1 MWVGILPNIYIYM
14 ETTILLFGEDFP
26 IFTYRYESGDSK
38 VRLSGEKNSEY
49 HFFKRKILGKQA
61 SQLPNRYEA
70 RSCYSTSMYVGLQGI
85 GKVSSSAWEVLSI
98 RNHS

>member
-38 VRLSGEKNSEY
+38 GRHSGEKNSEY
-49 HFFKRKILGKQA
+49 HFFQA
-61 SQLPNRYEA
+61 
-70 RSCYSTSMYVGLQGI
+70 
-85 GKVSSSAWEVLSI
+85 KFF
-98 RNHS
+98 